1 LLRKALQAFP
11 GCQFVHAYGMTEA
24 APILTLLPPRYTT
37 LEGPYAGRIKSCGLA
52 AHTAELEI
60 VDENRKEVPRGTP
73 GEVAAKGPDDHAG
86 LLEEAQGNGG
96 GAAGRLVLQRRCGL
110 HGR

>member
-1 LLRKALQAFP
+1 
-11 GCQFVHAYGMTEA
+11 MTEA
-24 APILTLLPPRYTT
+24 APILTLLPPRYTA

-52 AHTAELEI
+52 AHTAELKI

-73 GEVAAKGPDDHAG
+73 GEVAAKGSMIMLGYWNKP
-86 LLEEAQGNGG
+86 EERRR
-96 GAAGRLVLQRRCGL
+96 AAERLVLQRRCGL